1 MKEDLFDEK
10 IKKLVDD
17 LPVSVDM
24 AMFDQIQK
32 GVANRRKFFIYKIVS
47 MSAVAALL
55 AVGLFISI
63 GRGKT
68 SDSTP
73 QVVAVVP
80 QEDSSDPCIYS
91 DSTAY
96 PGSISPSVST
106 KPLMAEVVVKE
117 HPKPVVFTKEVYAE
131 SAAAAVSCVGENDP
145 KERQSV
151 VDEARNGE
159 ELNDYSVSSENA
171 LLSENRQTEDTQS
184 IYGDENYFE
193 EPDVER
199 RKSGSFSLSVGG
211 DLSAINPASSYQ
223 YYPGPSFVV
232 GGGQG
237 AVNNRSVT
245 PTSSPHHFLPLSAGI
260 NLTYSFLN
268 NKLAVGLG
276 LNYTYLFSEYEALI
290 DRSIH
295 AYVEQSIQYI
305 GLPITVYYNIIGNE
319 KLAFYASLGGT
330 VERALKIS
338 YDAVSTSGTN
348 IDRYRK
354 PEGVQWSVNA
364 GIGFEYRFVKF
375 MGLYIDPRLTYYFD
389 NPSQPLS
396 VRTEQPL
403 QFNFEVGLRFH
414 I

>member
-1 MKEDLFDEK
+1 M
-10 IKKLVDD
+10 
-17 LPVSVDM
+17 
-24 AMFDQIQK
+24 
-32 GVANRRKFFIYKIVS
+32 
-47 MSAVAALL
+47 
-55 AVGLFISI
+55 
-63 GRGKT
+63 
-68 SDSTP
+68 
-73 QVVAVVP
+73 
-80 QEDSSDPCIYS
+80 
-91 DSTAY
+91 
-96 PGSISPSVST
+96 
-106 KPLMAEVVVKE
+106 
-117 HPKPVVFTKEVYAE
+117 
-131 SAAAAVSCVGENDP
+131 
-145 KERQSV
+145 
-151 VDEARNGE
+151 
-159 ELNDYSVSSENA
+159 
-171 LLSENRQTEDTQS
+171 
-184 IYGDENYFE
+184 
-193 EPDVER
+193 
-199 RKSGSFSLSVGG
+199 
-211 DLSAINPASSYQ
+211 
-223 YYPGPSFVV
+223 
-232 GGGQG
+232 
-237 AVNNRSVT
+237 
-245 PTSSPHHFLPLSAGI
+245 
-260 NLTYSFLN
+260 
-268 NKLAVGLG
+268 GLG

-375 MGLYIDPRLTYYFD
+375 LGLYIDPRLTYYFD